1 MEDTI
6 RFARTIRTL
15 SWVLGAVMAV
25 AAPTAASAAD
35 YRVGHVYTNESP
47 VGEAALRF
55 AELVRERTKGEV
67 NIKVFPNG
75 QVGGDEQIGRDVS
88 RGLLDFAFVNHGS
101 ISSLDKRI
109 DMLAMPFIAANFE
122 QVDRLFYGNGVIPQ
136 TTFEVFNKL
145 NIQFL
150 GWFESE
156 FRAVANSKRP
166 ITSLADLRGLKLRVP
181 PARGLRTFFDDA
193 GSQTVIMPF
202 TELFTALQQKTV
214 DGQENGPILTL
225 TSKLYETTK
234 YLTLTNHVF
243 SHGAIVVSKTV
254 FNKLTPE
261 QRQIIERTGKE
272 VGRGQILKQRAA
284 YNDSV
289 AKLRAAGV
297 EVIELSPAARK
308 DMQQLGMAVWDKMS
322 DVYGAD
328 KIAQLRK
335 EVAATVK

>member
-1 MEDTI
+1 MEQTT
-6 RFARTIRTL
+6 RFATVIRTL
-15 SWVLGAVMAV
+15 SWVVGTVIAMT
-25 AAPTAASAAD
+25 AATSASAAD

-75 QVGGDEQIGRDVS
+75 QLGGDEQIARDVS

-101 ISSLDKRI
+101 ASSLDKRI
-109 DMLAMPFIAANFE
+109 DMLAMPFIATNFE

-136 TTFEVFNKL
+136 TTLEVFGKL
-145 NIQFL
+145 NIHFL

-166 ITSLADLRGLKLRVP
+166 IASLADLRGLKLRVP

-214 DGQENGPILTL
+214 DGQENGPILTW

-243 SHGAIVVSKTV
+243 SHGAIVVSQTV
-254 FNKLTPE
+254 FNKLTPQ
-261 QRQIIERTGKE
+261 QREILERTGNE
-272 VGRGQILKQRAA
+272 VGREQILKQRAA
-284 YNDSV
+284 YNDSI

-297 EVIELSPAARK
+297 EVIELPPAARK
-308 DMQQLGMAVWDKMS
+308 DMQQLGMAVWDKMA

-335 EVAATVK
+335 EVAAANK

>member
-1 MEDTI
+1 MKCAT
-6 RFARTIRTL
+6 RFSRTIATF
-15 SWVLGAVMAV
+15 SWLIGGALAAV
-25 AAPTAASAAD
+25 APTAASAAD
-35 YRVGHVYTNESP
+35 FRLGHIYTNESP
-47 VGEAALRF
+47 VGQAALRF
-55 AELVRERTKGEV
+55 AELVLERTKGEV
-67 NIKVFPNG
+67 NIKTFANG
-75 QVGGDEQIGRDVS
+75 QVGGDEQIGRDLS

-101 ISSLDKRI
+101 TSSLDKRI
-109 DMLAMPFIAANFE
+109 DMLAMPFIASTHE
-122 QVDRLFYGNGVIPQ
+122 QVDQLFYGNGVIPQ
-136 TTFEVFNKL
+136 TTLEVFGKL
-145 NIQFL
+145 NIEFL

-156 FRAVANSKRP
+156 FRALANSKRP
-166 ITSLADLRGLKLRVP
+166 VTSLGDLRGLKVRVP

-243 SHGAIVVSKTV
+243 SHGAIVGSKAV
-254 FNKLTPE
+254 FDKLTPE
-261 QRQIIERTGKE
+261 QREVLKRTGQD
-272 VGRGQILKQRAA
+272 VGREQVLKQRAA

-297 EVIELSPAARK
+297 TVIDLSPAARQE
-308 DMQQLGMAVWDKMS
+308 MQKLGMAVWDKMA

-328 KIAQLRK
+328 RIARLRK
-335 EVAATVK
+335 EVAAAVK